1 MKARLLK
8 LARREGRA
16 GAIRAWALPGL
27 PHAIRII
34 PAGESNW
41 PGAPAASFPIRD
53 PKDSGG
59 WIRYGARLDWHCG
72 PAFRA
77 IRAAIAEAVAAVE
90 AAGGPEG
97 WAGTLAEQAARE
109 IWAEMQGKGF
119 KHG

>member
-1 MKARLLK
+1 MKAGLLK

-27 PHAIRII
+27 PHPVRIM
-34 PAGESNW
+34 PAGESSW

-53 PKDSGG
+53 PGDPGG

-77 IRAAIAEAVAAVE
+77 IRGSIAEAVAAV
-90 AAGGPEG
+90 AQAGGPDP
-97 WAGTLAEQAARE
+97 WAGTMAEQAARA
-109 IWAEMQGKGF
+109 IWAEIESKGIPE
-119 KHG
+119 